1 MIDMNVDGSNLIA
14 GRLSSK
20 VAKKLI
26 DGENVVIVNAEKVVM
41 IGRREEIVA
50 KYKKK
55 VDASVHSN
63 PHFGP
68 KYERIPSR
76 ILKRMIKGMLPNR
89 KVTAERLMKQLKI
102 YNQVPITL
110 KEVKFE
116 EIKDVTYNDKH
127 DCISLKEVAELIGGR
142 W

>member
-1 MIDMNVDGSNLIA
+1 MNVDASNLVA

-20 VAKKLI
+20 IAKRMI
-26 DGENVVIVNAEKVVM
+26 DGENVVIVNAEKAIMV
-41 IGRREEIVA
+41 GRREEIVA

-63 PHFGP
+63 PHYGP

-76 ILKRMIKGMLPNR
+76 ILKRIIKGMLPNR

-110 KEVKFE
+110 VDAKFE
-116 EIKDVTYNDKH
+116 VINGVAYNDKH
-127 DCISLKEVAELIGGR
+127 DFITLKEIAELIGGR

>member
-1 MIDMNVDGSNLIA
+1 MIGMNVDASNLIA

-20 VAKKLI
+20 IAKKLI
-26 DGENVVIVNAEKVVM
+26 NGENVVIVNAEKAIMV
-41 IGRREEIVA
+41 GRREEIVA

-55 VDASVHSN
+55 VDATVHSN
-63 PHFGP
+63 PDFGP

-102 YNQVPITL
+102 YNGVPITL
-110 KEVKFE
+110 KDTKFDVMTEVANK
-116 EIKDVTYNDKH
+116 DKH
-127 DCISLKEVAELIGGR
+127 DFITLKEIAELIGGR

>member
-1 MIDMNVDGSNLIA
+1 MNVDGSNLVA

-20 VAKKLI
+20 IAKRLI
-26 DGENVVIVNAEKVVM
+26 DGETIVIVNAEKVVM
-41 IGRREEIVA
+41 VGRREEIVA

-55 VDASVHSN
+55 VDARVLSN
-63 PHFGP
+63 PLYGP

-89 KVTAERLMKQLKI
+89 KKTAERIMKQLKI
-102 YNQVPITL
+102 YNQIPITL
-110 KEVKFE
+110 KNAELELITGVG
-116 EIKDVTYNDKH
+116 YNDKH
-127 DCISLKEVAELIGGR
+127 DFITLKEISELIGGK